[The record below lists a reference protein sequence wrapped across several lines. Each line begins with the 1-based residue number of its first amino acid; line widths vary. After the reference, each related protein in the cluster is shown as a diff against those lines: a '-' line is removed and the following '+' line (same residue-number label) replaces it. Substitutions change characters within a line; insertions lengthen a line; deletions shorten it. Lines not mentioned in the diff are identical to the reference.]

1 MRRFVE
7 GWLVIVALLATCVPS
22 ADRVAGASQATPLP
36 TDPFPAPTECRV
48 APPLPSRLRA
58 LAALPPPPA
67 TPASGD
73 LDFLPPAGGPVDAAT
88 LAAVTA
94 TQREAIACA
103 NGGERWRVLSL
114 YSDGFVRRIL
124 ADNAARGVSLR
135 QLFGDLNPPRPP
147 ARANWSALTE
157 VRDAR
162 ALPDG
167 RVGLFVTVSADAA
180 LDAFE
185 IDFVWLVEQDGR
197 WLIDGFEVVD
207 LVFADDPAATPAVP
221 PSART

>member
-7 GWLVIVALLATCVPS
+7 GWLPIVALLVTCFTS
-22 ADRVAGASQATPLP
+22 AGGVADAAQATPLP

-58 LAALPPPPA
+58 LAASPPPA
-67 TPASGD
+67 TPASD
-73 LDFLPPAGGPVDAAT
+73 DPDFVPPTGGPVDAAT
-88 LAAVTA
+88 LAAATA

-135 QLFGDLNPPRPP
+135 RLFDDLNPPRPL
-147 ARANWSALTE
+147 ARENWSALTE

-162 ALPDG
+162 VLPDG
-167 RVGLFVTVSADAA
+167 RVGIFVTVSADAA

-207 LVFADDPAATPAVP
+207 LVFTDAPAATPAVP
-221 PSART
+221 PIART